1 MEQVQAIQVS
11 DQKAKGLRWWNLSM
25 GFLHL
30 IQGIVVLALSTS
42 FSLPVVGNFL
52 RFDVLTQSLQPYP
65 ETLFNINIGVAVAV
79 FLFLSAFFHF
89 LVSTV
94 FYKTYLKN
102 LSQHINIFR
111 WIEYSFSASIML
123 VIISMLVGIYDIAAL
138 IVIFGINAA
147 MILFGWIME
156 KHNGSTSLT
165 TGQNAKTDWTS
176 FAFGSII
183 GAIPWIAIALYL
195 FFAGGDGQKAPSFV
209 YWIYF
214 SIFVFFNCF
223 AINQV
228 LQYKKTGKWQDYLY
242 GEKVYIIL
250 SLVAKSL
257 LAWQVFA
264 GTLRPM

>member
-1 MEQVQAIQVS
+1 MESTKIVEVP
-11 DQKAKGLRWWNLSM
+11 DQKARGLRWWNLSV

-30 IQGIVVLALSTS
+30 IQGIVVLVLSTG
-42 FSLPVVGNFL
+42 FSLPVIGNFL
-52 RFDVLTQSLQPYP
+52 RFDVFTQSLAPYP
-65 ETLFNINIGVAVAV
+65 ETLFNINIGIAVAI

-94 FYKTYLKN
+94 FYKSYIKN
-102 LSQHINIFR
+102 LSRHINIFR

-123 VIISMLVGIYDIAAL
+123 IIISMLVGIYDIAAL

-156 KHNGSTSLT
+156 KHNQT
-165 TGQNAKTDWTS
+165 TEKTNWLS
-176 FAFGSII
+176 FIFGSIVGI
-183 GAIPWIAIALYL
+183 IPWVAIALYL
-195 FFAGGDGQKAPSFV
+195 FFAGGDGQKAPTFV

-228 LQYKKTGKWQDYLY
+228 LQYKKTGKWKDYLY

-250 SLVAKSL
+250 SLIAKSL